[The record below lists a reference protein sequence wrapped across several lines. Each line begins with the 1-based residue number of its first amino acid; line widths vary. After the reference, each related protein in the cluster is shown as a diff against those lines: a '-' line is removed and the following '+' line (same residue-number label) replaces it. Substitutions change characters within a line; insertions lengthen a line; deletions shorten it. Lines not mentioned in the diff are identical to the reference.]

1 MSNNF
6 QEKFKGQIKV
16 IGKSGIAGTMANDAV
31 QPIDMNMNMNNMNM
45 NAMGMYPY
53 YQQQQPMN
61 MNMNYQQHMYPQQN
75 AWVNVYEHDNQV
87 KTTSKNNLPT
97 GSSHQTSSIN
107 NNLVSNGEMI
117 MKGNNN
123 NNNMNMNNYHNRYQ
137 YNMIVPNQ
145 INPMQMMNMP
155 NQPNQMYQQQQQ
167 HMPMQPMPN
176 QLNYAQHQQQ
186 QQLTPLTKANK
197 HIPSNPKE
205 NIHKYIEYKPYTL
218 KDYKELTRTAIV
230 MGPLGANT
238 GTKEWE
244 EKKAKM
250 KRMESYSN
258 RINQTHKGITRLKK
272 DSPQEEIEKILKKKK
287 EASNRYKTYEYGKL
301 IRPFKSSVNPRIAST
316 NDVGNGSN
324 SRHNSNK
331 DYFFEDLGV
340 INEKEEMKFKE
351 QINTPHINVNKMNNP
366 NYINQDDNFIPIS
379 NANKSDNVVNN
390 DYINDHY
397 ELALMQQQQQQQQ
410 QQVQLSDGN
419 QIANYEQCGDV
430 GNFNM
435 NMNNNDY
442 NNQYIYNNQESNFG
456 SNNEQ
461 QQLEE
466 LMKQNELYQGKINE
480 IKNSLI

>member
-16 IGKSGIAGTMANDAV
+16 IGKNGIAGTMANDAI
-31 QPIDMNMNMNNMNM
+31 QPIDMNMNM

-53 YQQQQPMN
+53 YQQQQQP
-61 MNMNYQQHMYPQQN
+61 MNYQQMYPQQN

-87 KTTSKNNLPT
+87 KTTSKNNMPT

-117 MKGNNN
+117 MKSN
-123 NNNMNMNNYHNRYQ
+123 NNNMNYNNRYQ

-155 NQPNQMYQQQQQ
+155 NQPNQMYQQQ
-167 HMPMQPMPN
+167 HMQPMSS
-176 QLNYAQHQQQ
+176 QINYPQNQQQ
-186 QQLTPLTKANK
+186 QPTPIMKANK
-197 HIPSNPKE
+197 HISSNPKE

-301 IRPFKSSVNPRIAST
+301 IRPFKSSVNSRIVST
-316 NDVGNGSN
+316 NDVGNSN
-324 SRHNSNK
+324 SNRNN

-351 QINTPHINVNKMNNP
+351 QIDVPHINVNKMNNP

-379 NANKSDNVVNN
+379 KAANKSDNVVATNN
-390 DYINDHY
+390 DYGNDNY
-397 ELALMQQQQQQQQ
+397 DLALMQQH
-410 QQVQLSDGN
+410 QQVQLSEGN

-435 NMNNNDY
+435 NNNEFSS
-442 NNQYIYNNQESNFG
+442 NNQFIYNQESNVG
-456 SNNEQ
+456 NNNEQ
-461 QQLEE
+461 NQLEE